1 MLDKS
6 HEKTNPNAP
15 KNNSM
20 KIEPRRPAKH
30 SSKGREET
38 IPYRVFPEASNASEA
53 AALEIA
59 TLVRSR
65 AAEGRTCV
73 LGLATGSTVVNV
85 YSAIVRMHREQ
96 GLSFSNVVVFVLD
109 EFLPMQPECL
119 QSHVRFMYEHLFDH
133 IDLPR
138 DQIFIPDGTTPQEEL
153 SDYCLRFENEIAE
166 IGGIDLLILGIG
178 RTGHIGFNEPGS
190 GTDSRT
196 RPITLDAM
204 TRIDAASNFFG
215 VENVPRRAITVGV
228 GTILDARRIILLAY
242 GEGKASIVARSV
254 EGEIAPAVP
263 ATFLQQHDDVEF
275 FLDSA
280 AAANLTEIRSPWL
293 VGNIH
298 WNAVM
303 VRRAVISLSQKVEKP
318 VLMLTDADYNANGL
332 QDLLAEYGSAYEIN
346 LSVFRHL
353 QNTITGWPAGKPDR
367 PDTVFPKRIILFS
380 PHPDDDVISMGGT
393 LTRLAHQ
400 GHEVHVAY
408 QTSGNIAVFD
418 DDALR
423 FAEFAADFC
432 REFDVFPESLQH
444 LTGKIID
451 AIRHKASGSVDID
464 EVQRLKGLIRRGE
477 AMAGAR
483 VCGVKDERL
492 HYLDLPFY
500 ETGTV
505 RKKSIGEQD
514 VEITIELLRRVQPH
528 QIYAAG
534 DLSDPHG
541 THRTCLDV
549 IFAACEA
556 CRHDEWFQT
565 TAIWL
570 YRGAWQEWAPH
581 EIEMAVPLSP
591 QEVDRKRDAI
601 FKHESQKDRALFPG
615 SDAREFWQRAEARN
629 AQTAQIYDR
638 LGLAQYQAI
647 EGFVRWKGF
656 DS

>member
-1 MLDKS
+1 MKS
-6 HEKTNPNAP
+6 HHSKIRGFGNVTPSTN
-15 KNNSM
+15 
-20 KIEPRRPAKH
+20 
-30 SSKGREET
+30 
-38 IPYRVFPEASNASEA
+38 IPYRVFPEARDASEA
-53 AALEIA
+53 AAQEIA

-85 YSAIVRMHREQ
+85 YSALVRMHQEQ
-96 GLSFSNVVVFVLD
+96 SLSFANVAVFVLD
-109 EFLPMQPECL
+109 EFLPMAPESL
-119 QSHVRFMYEHLFDH
+119 QSHVRFIKEHLLDH
-133 IDLPR
+133 IDVPTEKV
-138 DQIFIPDGTTPQEEL
+138 FVPDGTTSQDQL
-153 SDYCLRFENEIAE
+153 ADYCLKFEKRIEKL
-166 IGGIDLLILGIG
+166 GGIDMLLLGIG

-196 RPITLDAM
+196 RPITLDAI

-215 VENVPRRAITVGV
+215 VENVPRRAITMGV

-242 GEGKASIVARSV
+242 GEGKSSIVARAV
-254 EGEIAPAVP
+254 EGEVAPSVP

-280 AAANLTEIRSPWL
+280 AAANLEAFRAPWL
-293 VGNIH
+293 VDEVQ
-298 WNAVM
+298 WNDKL
-303 VRRAVISLSQKVEKP
+303 VRRAVIALSQTIEKP
-318 VLMLTDADYNANGL
+318 VLMLTDTDYNNNGL
-332 QDLLAEYGSAYEIN
+332 QSLLAEYGSAYEIN
-346 LSVFRHL
+346 LSVFRYL
-353 QNTITGWPAGKPDR
+353 QNTITGWPAGKPGQSE
-367 PDTVFPKRIILFS
+367 TVFPKKIILFS

-393 LTRLAHQ
+393 LTRLADQ

-408 QTSGNIAVFD
+408 QTSGNLAVFD
-418 DDALR
+418 GDALR
-423 FAEFAADFC
+423 FAEFVVDFC
-432 REFDVFPESLQH
+432 EQYDVMTEPMRQ
-444 LTGKIID
+444 LTSKMID
-451 AIRHKASGSVDID
+451 ALQNKQSGSIDID
-464 EVQRLKGLIRRGE
+464 EVQKLKGLIRRGE
-477 AMAGAR
+477 AAAGAR

-492 HYLDLPFY
+492 HYLNLPFY
-500 ETGTV
+500 ETGKV
-505 RKKSIGEQD
+505 RKNPFGKDDIQ
-514 VEITIELLRRVQPH
+514 ITVDLLRAVQPH

-541 THRTCLDV
+541 THRVCIDI
-549 IFAACEA
+549 IFAACEV
-556 CRHDEWFQT
+556 CRNDDWFQS
-565 TAIWL
+565 AVIWL

-629 AQTAQIYDR
+629 ALTANIYDR

-656 DS
+656 QQDGAE